1 MNCKNCEN
9 YHSCKLTKGKT
20 IIDCK
25 YFVSK
30 DDKYIRISDDKY
42 KDNANLAASIVK
54 IIEEYEPTPEN
65 IKTVAETG
73 TNEC

>member
-30 DDKYIRISDDKY
+30 DDKYITTSDDKF
-42 KDNANLAASIVK
+42 IVVK
-54 IIEEYEPTPEN
+54 EV
-65 IKTVAETG
+65 KETG
-73 TNEC
+73 TNECLI